1 MKGTNKKGLYKF
13 NLGAIMSESTIAE
26 MKKVLDLQKQLHIQ
40 EGPPSA
46 QLRKDKIDRCI
57 SMVKKYQDPI
67 ISALQ
72 EDFGNRDPIMSVATE
87 VMSVIGPLEHAKKN
101 LVKWMKPEK
110 RRAEIAPLGPILSLM
125 GARARIEYQPMGTVG
140 CISPWNFP
148 VNLVLAPMGGILAA
162 GNRIM
167 VKPSEITPSTSE
179 VMKTMF
185 KEYFD
190 QVEIAVFTGD
200 SEVGAAFSSLAFDH
214 MLFTGGTSIGKH
226 VMKAASENLVP
237 LTLELGG
244 KSPVILGKDS
254 DISGAAVRVMQGKT
268 MNAGQICLAPDYA
281 LVPKEKVSR
290 FVEESVNAVSAMY
303 PSLKDNKDY
312 TSIINE
318 KHFDRIQSYLEDAKE
333 KGAEIVEINPS
344 EEDFSQQ
351 PYFKIPPTLVLNPT
365 EDMKLMQEEIFGP
378 VLPIKSYE
386 KVEDSVDYINSK
398 DRPLGLY
405 YFGNNKKEQD
415 YVLKHTTSGGVTL
428 NDVISH
434 ITQENL
440 PFGGVGPSGM
450 GSYHGYDGFKEFSH
464 AKSVYKQTKINLNKL
479 AGLVPPYKTKLDKT
493 SAS

>member
-1 MKGTNKKGLYKF
+1 MTN
-13 NLGAIMSESTIAE
+13 STITE

-40 EGPPSA
+40 EGPPSV
-46 QLRKDKIDRCI
+46 QLRKDRLDRCV
-57 SMVKKYQDPI
+57 SMVKKYQNPI
-67 ISALQ
+67 ILALQ
-72 EDFGNRDPIMSVATE
+72 EDFGNRDPVMSVATE
-87 VMSVIGPLEHAKKN
+87 VLSAIGPLEHAKKN
-101 LVKWMKPEK
+101 LSRWMKPEK
-110 RRAEIAPLGPILSLM
+110 RRAEIAPLGPLLSLM

-162 GNRIM
+162 GNRVM
-167 VKPSEITPSTSE
+167 VKPSEITPSTSA
-179 VMKTMF
+179 VMKSMF
-185 KEYFD
+185 EEYFD

-200 SEVGAAFSSLAFDH
+200 AEVGAAFSSLPFDH
-214 MLFTGGTSIGKH
+214 MLFTGGTAIAKH

-237 LTLELGG
+237 ITLELGG
-244 KSPVILGKDS
+244 KSPVIIGKDS
-254 DISGAAVRVMQGKT
+254 DVGRAAIRVMQGKT

-281 LVPKEKVSR
+281 LVPKEKVSE
-290 FVEESVNAVSAMY
+290 FVEKSVNAVSTMY
-303 PSLKDNKDY
+303 PSLKDNDDY

-318 KHFDRIQSYLEDAKE
+318 KHFDRIQDYLEDAKD

-351 PYFKIPPTLVLNPT
+351 PHYKIPPTLVLNPT

-386 KVEDSVDYINSK
+386 KIEDTVDYINTK
-398 DRPLGLY
+398 NRPLGLY
-405 YFGNNKKEQD
+405 YFGDNKKEQD
-415 YVLKHTTSGGVTL
+415 YVLKHTTSGGVTV

-464 AKSVYKQTKINLNKL
+464 AKSIYKQTKINLNKL
-479 AGLVPPYKTKLDKT
+479 AGLVPPYKSKSEKP
-493 SAS
+493 SASS

>member
-1 MKGTNKKGLYKF
+1 MTN
-13 NLGAIMSESTIAE
+13 STITE

-40 EGPPSA
+40 EGPPSV
-46 QLRKDKIDRCI
+46 QLRKDRLDRCV
-57 SMVKKYQDPI
+57 SMVKKYQNPI
-67 ISALQ
+67 ILALQ
-72 EDFGNRDPIMSVATE
+72 EDFGNRDPVMSVATE
-87 VMSVIGPLEHAKKN
+87 VLSAIGPLEHAKKN
-101 LVKWMKPEK
+101 LSRWMKPEK
-110 RRAEIAPLGPILSLM
+110 RRAEIAPLGPLLSLM

-162 GNRIM
+162 GNRVM
-167 VKPSEITPSTSE
+167 VKPSEITPSTSA
-179 VMKTMF
+179 VMKSMF
-185 KEYFD
+185 EEYFD

-200 SEVGAAFSSLAFDH
+200 AEVGAAFSSLPFDH
-214 MLFTGGTSIGKH
+214 MLFTGGTAIAKH

-237 LTLELGG
+237 ITLELGG
-244 KSPVILGKDS
+244 KSPVIIGKDS
-254 DISGAAVRVMQGKT
+254 DVGRAAIRVMQGKT

-281 LVPKEKVSR
+281 LVPKEKVSE
-290 FVEESVNAVSAMY
+290 FVEKSVNAVSAMY
-303 PSLKDNKDY
+303 PSLKDNDDY

-318 KHFDRIQSYLEDAKE
+318 KHFDRIQDYLKDAKD

-351 PYFKIPPTLVLNPT
+351 PHYKIPPTLVLNPT

-386 KVEDSVDYINSK
+386 KIEDTVDYINTK
-398 DRPLGLY
+398 NRPLGLY
-405 YFGNNKKEQD
+405 YFGDNKKEQD
-415 YVLKHTTSGGVTL
+415 YVLKHTTSGGVTV

-464 AKSVYKQTKINLNKL
+464 AKSIYKQTKINLNKL
-479 AGLVPPYKTKLDKT
+479 AGLVPPYKSKSEKP
-493 SAS
+493 SASS